1 MDDAGHK
8 GDHERHDGGQGVI
21 MDVHVHGK
29 VSRPE
34 PLKENKVKAFAAGF
48 DDGRCRH
55 GKAAQKCRAGND
67 LNELSGQ
74 VSAQDSVD
82 GGTRQGKKT
91 SGEEVSV
98 STASSGFG

>member
-1 MDDAGHK
+1 MMDGHK

-21 MDVHVHGK
+21 VNVHGHRK

-34 PLKENKVKAFAAGF
+34 PLKKSKVAAFPAGL

-55 GKAAQKCRAGND
+55 KKTAQKCRAGND

-74 VSAQDSVD
+74 VPAQDPVD
-82 GGTRQGKKT
+82 GGTRIRGNRIRRR
-91 SGEEVSV
+91 SMV
-98 STASSGFG
+98 FN